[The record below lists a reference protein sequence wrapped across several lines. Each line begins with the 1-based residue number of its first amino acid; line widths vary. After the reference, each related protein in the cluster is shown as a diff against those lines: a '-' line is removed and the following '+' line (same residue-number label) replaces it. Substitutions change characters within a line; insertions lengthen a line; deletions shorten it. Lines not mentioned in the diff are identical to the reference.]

1 MTSSRF
7 ASVTDDGRVE
17 IWDLKDSLTPLIT
30 HFDKDADGNN
40 IHTPKTIVRFSASSP
55 VILTGNVQG
64 GVDVYRSKGLE
75 HVQVSD
81 VDQQDRLLNAIKKD
95 DFAAESKDKTV
106 GDAGDVE

>member
-7 ASVTDDGRVE
+7 ASVADDGRIE

-30 HFDKDADGNN
+30 HFDKDGEGNKV
-40 IHTPKTIVRFSASSP
+40 TTSKTVVRFSATSP
-55 VILTGNVQG
+55 VILTGNVKG
-64 GVDVYRSKGLE
+64 EVDVYRSKGLE

-81 VDQQDRLLNAIKKD
+81 TDQQNRLLNAIKKD
-95 DFAAESKDKTV
+95 DFVAETKEKNA